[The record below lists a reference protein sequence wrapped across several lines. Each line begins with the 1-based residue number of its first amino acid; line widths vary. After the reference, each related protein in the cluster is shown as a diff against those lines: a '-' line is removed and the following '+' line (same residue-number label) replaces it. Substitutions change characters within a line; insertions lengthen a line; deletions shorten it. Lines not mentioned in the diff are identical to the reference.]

1 MPKTSPKSKFLQIRL
16 SETMQARYMKAL
28 AFRGFNKSE
37 HLTAEIMKFVEAAEK
52 QQQKDLQILKNH
64 LDKL

>member
-28 AFRGFNKSE
+28 AFRGLNKSE

-52 QQQKDLQILKNH
+52 QKQKDLEILKNH